1 MSLDFTDDQSTLVQ
15 VMARCRE
22 ATSHTWANVDLD
34 PCRHMASLGHNALI
48 WKCDIFCQ
56 DAVLTLFGLVI
67 PFGSQDFVN
76 ISSGNDYVWQHPAP
90 ELMWT

>member
-34 PCRHMASLGHNALI
+34 PCGHMASLGHNALI
-48 WKCDIFCQ
+48 WICDIFCQ
-56 DAVLTLFGLVI
+56 DAVLTLCGLVI
-67 PFGSQDFVN
+67 PFGSKDFVN
-76 ISSGNDYVWQHPAP
+76 ISSGNGYVW
-90 ELMWT
+90 